1 MTEPLK
7 IAMAGLGRMGQVH
20 ARNLLDIAKETGLCE
35 VVALVDSDTD
45 RLHSFAREH
54 GCTAR
59 LFTSVRDLAAAD
71 VCRATFVATPT
82 EKHRE
87 HATILI
93 QAGHRVLLEKPL
105 TGTLEGDR
113 QFAGEL
119 DREHPEA
126 LMLAFQRRF
135 DGALQYA
142 RALMQAGAVGRVF
155 KIYSSLEDSNP
166 APDGYGRSQR

>member
-1 MTEPLK
+1 MTEPLR

-20 ARNLLDIAKETGLCE
+20 ARNLLEIAKETGCCE
-35 VVALVDSDTD
+35 VVALVDTNTD
-45 RLHSFAREH
+45 RLHGFAREH

-59 LFTSVRDLAAAD
+59 LFTSVEELAASGL
-71 VCRATFVATPT
+71 CRATFVATPT

-87 HATILI
+87 HAATLI
-93 QAGHRVLLEKPL
+93 RAGQRVLLEKPL

-119 DREHPEA
+119 DREHPDA

-135 DGALQYA
+135 DGA
-142 RALMQAGAVGRVF
+142 
-155 KIYSSLEDSNP
+155 
-166 APDGYGRSQR
+166 